1 MRKRIII
8 LEDEKDILEVIQFI
22 LEEEGYDVIAFNHFE
37 PLEEII
43 EFQPNLV
50 LLDVRLSDGYGHL
63 LCSQLKANPTTSY
76 LPVILVSG
84 ATNLEKIA
92 KDYGADNFLEK
103 PFGMDELVK
112 MVKHY
117 I

>member
-43 EFQPNLV
+43 EYMPDLI

-63 LCSQLKANPTTSY
+63 LCSQIKANSSTSD

-84 ATNLEKIA
+84 ADNLEKIA
-92 KDYGADNFLEK
+92 KEYGADNFLSK
-103 PFGMDELVK
+103 PFDLEDLK
-112 MVKHY
+112 AMVKQY